1 MALKFEVEKLEDVPE
16 PARGFY
22 ESKDGKFVL
31 GVEGAASGRDL
42 NDANVK
48 LVEFRDNNVKLLKA
62 LGVESIDSGLARAAL
77 IAGIDPAKLER
88 LKAIDPD
95 EFARLKAA
103 ADELKKKGVTDPADI
118 DTRVTAALEAALA
131 PVRQELASEKQARAT
146 AQGRA
151 DEALLR
157 QSIGEKALKAGLQPG
172 ALDFLI
178 AKAHDDF
185 HVVDNAVKAK
195 DNKFSADK
203 PGQPLGVDEWLA
215 GKMKE
220 FGFAFAASQGGGAGG
235 GSGNGAG
242 ARPGAKQLVNP
253 TPQELG
259 RLKHVSGKG
268 LVNQAG
274 EVVEVVVTQ

>member
-22 ESKDGKFVL
+22 EQKDGKFVL
-31 GVEGAASGRDL
+31 GVEGVAAARDL
-42 NDANVK
+42 AEANGK
-48 LVEFRDNNVKLLKA
+48 IVEFRDTNVKLLKA
-62 LGVESIDSGLARAAL
+62 LGADSFDGALARAAL
-77 IAGIDPAKLER
+77 LQGIDPAKLER

-103 ADELKKKGVTDPADI
+103 ADELKKKGVTDPADL
-118 DTRVTAALEAALA
+118 DTRLNAALEAALG
-131 PVRQELASEKQARAT
+131 PVREQLANEQKARAT

-203 PGQPLGVDEWLA
+203 PGQALGVDEWLA